1 MPVGR
6 PIPELVDFIRRVEAA
21 GLNGVGIHDHHH
33 SGRDAYIVLGL
44 AAARTA
50 RLSLYPATS
59 NPLTRHPL
67 VLAALAKVGATE
79 TAGRPVEEVVRV
91 R

>member
-1 MPVGR
+1 M
-6 PIPELVDFIRRVEAA
+6 FKN
-21 GLNGVGIHDHHH
+21 GL
-33 SGRDAYIVLGL
+33 SVLGPHGV
-44 AAARTA
+44 RRIWVGSETE
-50 RLSLYPATS
+50 RQQ
-59 NPLTRHPL
+59 